1 LQEEADANLNVMQ
14 IGFRSASEKPAND
27 ADQRFSSE
35 REMIQTS
42 LSRTAHVFA
51 INWSGS
57 HHRRSRVPGTLSII
71 KHRLLFS
78 VATVS
83 IAVALGFAAGRSS
96 FSVSDSAPISAAAVA
111 PAAAQPP
118 ATVTLSEPK
127 LANLQLQIAQ
137 AKAGPLVRAV
147 SATGSIGYDQL
158 HLARIKPMARGRIE
172 TLDVT
177 IGDRVVA
184 GQGLAVLDNFDLSAA
199 HSRVLSAEA
208 ALNQAKAQ
216 LAAASAAYDR
226 AANLIRSDLV
236 TQAELQARRATVATM
251 EADLRTKEA
260 ELRQYHQEEARLL
273 PVRSA
278 AAGSGSSS
286 DQPPADSR
294 GAIVAPFAGVVD
306 SVSVATGEIVD
317 PATPIFTVS
326 DLSTVWVQADVA
338 ARDLDAVK
346 VGDAVEVKVSAFP
359 GRVFAGRVTY
369 IPDQIESA
377 TGMAKVR
384 SEVPNP
390 DGALRVNMFATV
402 NILSPQGGDAVLVPS
417 ESLQEVNGQS
427 VVFIPTGQGQFAW
440 RAVHTGL
447 VANGKTQITSGLAA
461 GTQVVGE
468 GSYWLKAALMQ
479 STITDQG

>member
-1 LQEEADANLNVMQ
+1 
-14 IGFRSASEKPAND
+14 
-27 ADQRFSSE
+27 
-35 REMIQTS
+35 MIHTS

-51 INWSGS
+51 INWSES
-57 HHRRSRVPGTLSII
+57 DNRSLLPGRQPLV
-71 KHRLLFS
+71 KRLLLG
-78 VATVS
+78 VATVA
-83 IAVALGFAAGRSS
+83 IAVAAGFAAGRSLP
-96 FSVSDSAPISAAAVA
+96 SASIAVPVRAPSAVA
-111 PAAAQPP
+111 ADPELP
-118 ATVTLSEPK
+118 ATITLSEPK
-127 LANLQLQIAQ
+127 LANLQLQIGQ
-137 AKAGPLVRAV
+137 AKGGPLVRAV
-147 SATGSIGYDQL
+147 SATGSVGYDQL
-158 HLARIKPMARGRIE
+158 HLARIKPTARGRIE
-172 TLDVT
+172 TVNVT
-177 IGDRVVA
+177 GGDRVVA
-184 GQGLAVLDNFDLSAA
+184 GQRLAVLDNFDLSAA

-216 LAAASAAYDR
+216 LAAAGAAYDR

-236 TQAELQARRATVATM
+236 TQAELEARRATVATM
-251 EADLRTKEA
+251 EAGLRSKEA
-260 ELRQYHQEEARLL
+260 ELRQYHEEEARLL
-273 PVRSA
+273 PVRPA

-338 ARDLDAVK
+338 EKDLGAVK
-346 VGDAVEVKVSAFP
+346 VGDAVEVRVSAFP

-384 SEVPNP
+384 CEVPNL
-390 DGALRVNMFATV
+390 DGSLRVNMFATV
-402 NILSPQGGDAVLVPS
+402 TILSPQDGDAVLVPS
-417 ESLQEVNGQS
+417 TSLQEVNKQS
-427 VVFIPTGQGQFAW
+427 VVFVPAGDGKFTW
-440 RAVHTGL
+440 RPVHTGL

-461 GTQVVGE
+461 GTPVVGE

-479 STITDQG
+479 STIPDQG

>member
-1 LQEEADANLNVMQ
+1 
-14 IGFRSASEKPAND
+14 
-27 ADQRFSSE
+27 
-35 REMIQTS
+35 MIHTS

-51 INWSGS
+51 INWSES
-57 HHRRSRVPGTLSII
+57 DYRRFRFAARLPIV
-71 KHRLLFS
+71 KRLLLS
-78 VATVS
+78 VATVGV
-83 IAVALGFAAGRSS
+83 AVVAGFAAGRSLQ
-96 FSVSDSAPISAAAVA
+96 SASIAVPVTAPSAVA
-111 PAAAQPP
+111 AEPELP
-118 ATVTLSEPK
+118 ATITLSEPK
-127 LANLQLQIAQ
+127 LANLQLQIGQ

-147 SATGSIGYDQL
+147 SATGSVGYDQL
-158 HLARIKPMARGRIE
+158 HFARIKPMARGRIE

-177 IGDRVVA
+177 AGDRVVA
-184 GQGLAVLDNFDLSAA
+184 GQRLAVLDNFDLSAA
-199 HSRVLSAEA
+199 HSKVLGAEA

-226 AANLIRSDLV
+226 ATNLIRSDLV
-236 TQAELQARRATVATM
+236 TQAELVARRATAVTM

-260 ELRQYHQEEARLL
+260 QLRQYQEEEARLL
-273 PVRSA
+273 PVRRA
-278 AAGSGSSS
+278 AAGAGTSN
-286 DQPPADSR
+286 DQPGDSR
-294 GAIVAPFAGVVD
+294 GALFAPFAGVVD

-338 ARDLDAVK
+338 EKDLGAVK

-384 SEVPNP
+384 CEVPNP

-402 NILSPQGGDAVLVPS
+402 TILSPQGGDAVLAPS
-417 ESLQEVNGQS
+417 SSLQEVNGQS
-427 VVFIPTGQGQFAW
+427 VVFIPTGDRQFAW

-461 GTQVVGE
+461 GTPVVGE

-479 STITDQG
+479 STISDQG

>member
-1 LQEEADANLNVMQ
+1 V
-14 IGFRSASEKPAND
+14 K
-27 ADQRFSSE
+27 
-35 REMIQTS
+35 
-42 LSRTAHVFA
+42 
-51 INWSGS
+51 
-57 HHRRSRVPGTLSII
+57 
-71 KHRLLFS
+71 RLLLG
-78 VATVS
+78 VATV
-83 IAVALGFAAGRSS
+83 AVAVAAGFAAGRSLPS
-96 FSVSDSAPISAAAVA
+96 ASIAVPVSAPSAVA
-111 PAAAQPP
+111 ADPELPAAI
-118 ATVTLSEPK
+118 TLSEPK
-127 LANLQLQIAQ
+127 LANLQLQIGQ

-147 SATGSIGYDQL
+147 SATGSVGYDQL
-158 HLARIKPMARGRIE
+158 HLARIKPTARSRIE
-172 TLDVT
+172 TVDVT
-177 IGDRVVA
+177 AGDRVVA
-184 GQGLAVLDNFDLSAA
+184 GQRLAVLDNFDLSAA

-216 LAAASAAYDR
+216 LAAAGAAYDR

-236 TQAELQARRATVATM
+236 TQAELEARRATVATM
-251 EADLRTKEA
+251 EAGLRTKEA
-260 ELRQYHQEEARLL
+260 ELRQYHEEEARLL
-273 PVRSA
+273 PVRPA

-338 ARDLDAVK
+338 ERDLGAVK
-346 VGDAVEVKVSAFP
+346 VGDAVEVRVSAFP

-384 SEVPNP
+384 CELPNL
-390 DGALRVNMFATV
+390 DGSLRVNMFATV
-402 NILSPQGGDAVLVPS
+402 TILSQQDGDAVLVPS
-417 ESLQEVNGQS
+417 TSLQEVNKQS
-427 VVFIPTGQGQFAW
+427 VVFVPTGDGKFAW

-461 GTQVVGE
+461 GTPVVGE

-479 STITDQG
+479 STIPDQG